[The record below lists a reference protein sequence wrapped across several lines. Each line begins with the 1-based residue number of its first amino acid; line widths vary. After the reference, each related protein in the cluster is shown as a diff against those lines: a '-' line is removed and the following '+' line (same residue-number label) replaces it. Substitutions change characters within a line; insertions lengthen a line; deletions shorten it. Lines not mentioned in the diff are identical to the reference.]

1 MVTASIAHM
10 PHMPTL
16 PAQPLSRQS
25 FTATPVSVQAEQLKQ
40 VVMQQKAGGALAAL
54 RTPGEAL
61 NPNWSGAGKGPGVV
75 PFDKSPLKA
84 EGPLFLESLDQ
95 QDARTRV
102 PPLPIQVL
110 SKEYELH
117 ATKPEASSSLQ
128 EYLVAANI
136 APGDHSGSGVIQAPA
151 TSDPNSDLNS
161 YPEPMKKAG
170 SEEALKT
177 NLAQCAEQAL
187 DAQL

>member
-1 MVTASIAHM
+1 M

-54 RTPGEAL
+54 RTPGEPL

-117 ATKPEASSSLQ
+117 ATKPEASSLQ